1 MLNGLLDLK
10 ELRKEQASR
19 SLRNYIAQAWSV
31 VEPASEYVPGWHIDA
46 ICEHLE
52 AVLNGEIKNLLI
64 NIPPRHMKSLT
75 VSVFFPTWA
84 WIKKPSLRWLFS
96 SYAASLSVRDSLK
109 CRRLIQSP
117 WYQDNWGDIYQLT
130 GDQNLKQR
138 FDNNKTG
145 YRISTSVSG
154 AATGEGGDIVVA
166 DDPHNVDDARSDT
179 IRESTLVWW
188 SETMSTRL
196 NDPKTGAK
204 IIVMQRV
211 HERDLS
217 GKVLEDGGYVHLCLP
232 AEFEPNRKCITQIG
246 WEDPRSSQ
254 GELLWPERFGP
265 EEIEAKKKELGSYA
279 YAGQF
284 QQRPAPAGGG
294 LFKREWF
301 EIVDAAPSHIRKVR
315 YWDFAS
321 TEEKIGTDPDYTVGC
336 LMSEKDGIY
345 YIEDIRRDRLSAMG
359 VERLVKQTAM
369 ADTRLVPIWIEEEP
383 GSSGKIVTD
392 HYARKVLVGFAFR
405 GNRATGSKIQRA
417 DPFAAAAEAGNVKLV
432 QGNWNTEFL
441 DEIETFPLGAHDDQ
455 VDAASGAFSKLF
467 RAGELM
473 TGVLSW

>member
-1 MLNGLLDLK
+1 
-10 ELRKEQASR
+10 
-19 SLRNYIAQAWSV
+19 
-31 VEPASEYVPGWHIDA
+31 
-46 ICEHLE
+46 
-52 AVLNGEIKNLLI
+52 
-64 NIPPRHMKSLT
+64 
-75 VSVFFPTWA
+75 
-84 WIKKPSLRWLFS
+84 
-96 SYAASLSVRDSLK
+96 
-109 CRRLIQSP
+109 
-117 WYQDNWGDIYQLT
+117 
-130 GDQNLKQR
+130 
-138 FDNNKTG
+138 
-145 YRISTSVSG
+145 
-154 AATGEGGDIVVA
+154 
-166 DDPHNVDDARSDT
+166 
-179 IRESTLVWW
+179 
-188 SETMSTRL
+188 
-196 NDPKTGAK
+196 
-204 IIVMQRV
+204 
-211 HERDLS
+211 
-217 GKVLEDGGYVHLCLP
+217 HLCLP

-383 GSSGKIVTD
+383 GSSGKIVID

-432 QGNWNTEFL
+432 QGNWNAEFL

-467 RAGELM
+467 RTGELM

>member
-10 ELRKEQASR
+10 ELKKEQASR

-117 WYQDNWGDIYQLT
+117 WYQDRWGDRYQLT

-301 EIVDAAPSHIRKVR
+301 EIVDVAPSHIRKVR

-432 QGNWNTEFL
+432 QGNWNRDFL
-441 DEIETFPLGAHDDQ
+441 DEVETFPLGAHDDQ

-467 RAGELM
+467 RTGELM